1 MVFKSIQHLP
11 RLSGTA
17 RALLWT
23 GLAAAALC
31 ASGCASAGKALGVSK
46 TVPDEFRVVAQA
58 PLVVPPDYSLRP
70 PSPGQ
75 PRPQELDPEA
85 TARASLLGQ
94 AAGAQRSQ
102 GETLLVAKAG
112 GDKVDPAIKNVV
124 DDEFGDVA
132 HKDKSFADSVM
143 FWKKGPPTSDAA
155 QAAAQSSPVN
165 AAAEDAR
172 IKALTGAKPIIIARS
187 KQGKVK
193 LPGL

>member
-1 MVFKSIQHLP
+1 MVFKSIQHRS
-11 RLSGTA
+11 RLRGVA
-17 RALLWT
+17 V
-23 GLAAAALC
+23 AALW
-31 ASGCASAGKALGVSK
+31 ASVGVAALSTVGCAAAGKALGVSK

-70 PSPGQ
+70 PAPGQ
-75 PRPQELDPEA
+75 PRPTELLPEA
-85 TARASLLGQ
+85 QARAAMLG
-94 AAGAQRSQ
+94 AGAGAGLSQ

-112 GDKVDPAIKNVV
+112 GDKVDPMIRYQV

-143 FWKKGPPTSDAA
+143 FWKKGSPASAAA
-155 QAAAQSSPVN
+155 QAASQSSPVN

-172 IKALTGAKPIIIARS
+172 VKALTGAKPVAISRS
-187 KQGKVK
+187 KPGKVK